1 LKTKAIVFENLK
13 NRHIPLICWYLRCNY
28 EVYYLNT
35 VPIDPAKKLLY
46 KLSLS
51 KRILYLT
58 VDEYPYVNISSVANK
73 AFEVTDFLFD
83 RIYRE
88 TLSVVKRM
96 LSLYKSKDV
105 HLAFKKQL
113 LSELTEYFH
122 CQFLRYQTQ
131 KLLPELKKLAFV
143 PERATDALV
152 TFRYDKAFRNLKQF
166 ERIKANT
173 VGFPWWSHL
182 SGMLKTVWM
191 KMKVSVFCMYTMI
204 SAVYRHSRFLR
215 KPLTRREYEYAITIM
230 SPLREFANN
239 IRGYDFLLD
248 GKRIRKE
255 NTIFI
260 PIARLSKQCIQ
271 TMEKKGF
278 NIANSASVIPCDVIW
293 QVIVNGWV
301 VLARMVQMPLWA
313 ARVTARL
320 LNQYLV
326 WNALLHKN
334 GIRQLITYCDFGV
347 EHIGRNILLKYNGVR
362 TWYYLDTENL
372 GALNFRNRDCHP
384 RRHHFW
390 GYLYYD
396 NFVAWSPRV
405 IEYHQ
410 AHKQVIGKYYA
421 LGCLWSEHIRLLRQ
435 GNIPSHLRDTL
446 STVGYSEKQKII
458 GVFDSSYVNSSLTN
472 YQDGVAFA
480 LAIEKLLEHLP
491 DIFVIWKEKKPRW
504 VHQKS
509 NDFNLVSL
517 YDRLANNPRCYFVG
531 YDTSAAEVQALSSLV
546 ISFPFTSSTVEAIGA
561 KIRAIFYAP
570 NEKYWESYFEKIPDL
585 VAHNHM
591 ELFRIAEKLLYHT
604 TSSEYEN
611 YIEKHM
617 KGQID
622 PYLDANAITR
632 FRNLIASS

>member
-1 LKTKAIVFENLK
+1 MKTKAIVFEHLK
-13 NRHIPLICWYLRCNY
+13 NRHIPHIYWYLWCNY

-51 KRILYLT
+51 KRILYLAL
-58 VDEYPYVNISSVANK
+58 DEYPYVNISSVANK
-73 AFEVTDFLFD
+73 AFEVTDFLYE

-88 TLSVVKRM
+88 TLSAVKRV

-143 PERATDALV
+143 PERATDVLV
-152 TFRYDKAFRNLKQF
+152 TFRYDTVFRNLKQF
-166 ERIKANT
+166 ERIKADT
-173 VGFPWWSHL
+173 VGFPWWSHP

-191 KMKVSVFCMYTMI
+191 KMRVSVFCMYTMI
-204 SAVYRHSRFLR
+204 SAVYRQPCFLR
-215 KPLTRREYEYAITIM
+215 KPLTHRVYEFAIMII

-239 IRGYDFLLD
+239 TRGCDFLLD

-260 PIARLSKQCIQ
+260 PIVRLSKQCIQ
-271 TMEKKGF
+271 TMEKEGL
-278 NIANSASVIPCDVIW
+278 NVANSAGVIPYVVIW
-293 QVIVNGWV
+293 KVMVNSWV
-301 VLARMVQMPLWA
+301 VLARMVQTPLWA
-313 ARVTARL
+313 ARVTVRL

-326 WNALLHKN
+326 WNSFLHKY
-334 GIRQLITYCDFGV
+334 GIRQLISYCDFGV
-347 EHIGRNILLKYNGVR
+347 EHIGRNILLKQSGAR
-362 TWYYLDTENL
+362 TWYYLDTENY

-396 NFVAWSPRV
+396 NFVAWSPRAV
-405 IEYHQ
+405 EYHQ
-410 AHKQVIGKYYA
+410 AHKQEIGKYYA
-421 LGCLWSEHIRLLRQ
+421 LGSLWSEHIRLLRQ
-435 GNIPSHLRDTL
+435 GKISSSLQDIL
-446 STVGYSEKQKII
+446 ATVGYSDKQKIV
-458 GVFDSSYVNSSLTN
+458 GVFDSSYVNSSLTT

-491 DIFVIWKEKKPRW
+491 GIFVIWKEKKPRW
-504 VHQKS
+504 VHQES

-517 YDRLANNPRCYFVG
+517 YDRLANYPNCYFTG
-531 YDTSAAEVQALSSLV
+531 YDTSSAEVQALSSLV
-546 ISFPFTSSTVEAIGA
+546 ISFPFTSATIEAIGA
-561 KIRAIFYAP
+561 KVKAIYYAP
-570 NEKYWESYFEKIPDL
+570 NEKYWESYYEKIPDL
-585 VAHNHM
+585 VAHNHT
-591 ELFRIAEKLLYHT
+591 ELVRMAERLLYHT
-604 TSSEYEN
+604 TSSKYEN
-611 YIEKHM
+611 HIEKYM
-617 KGQID
+617 KDRIV
-622 PYLDANAITR
+622 PFLDANAITR
-632 FRNLIASS
+632 FRNLIVS